1 MVQKFKEIS
10 ASDTNG
16 KKAAI
21 IESAVKLFSQQG
33 YHNTRMEAIA
43 AEAGI
48 GKGTI
53 YEYFSS
59 KAQLFKEMMEL
70 TAQRYYDSLGEKP
83 LEDLDFSQQLKLIIK
98 AHFSFCQQNKEF
110 TRLLFWEND
119 VLDKELK
126 ELGYSF
132 RQEKEARIQAW
143 VEAGIKKG
151 QIKNINPRLLT
162 LLIVGI
168 MGAVWVPIVL
178 DNWEVDPEAAAQEL
192 LEIIMHGIAGS
203 K

>member
-1 MVQKFKEIS
+1 MVQKLTG
-10 ASDTNG
+10 SDTKG
-16 KKAAI
+16 KKAVI
-21 IESAVKLFSQQG
+21 IEAAVKLFSQQG

-43 AEAGI
+43 AAAGI

-70 TAQRYYDSLGEKP
+70 TVNKYYESLSKKP
-83 LEDLDFSQQLKLIIK
+83 LEDLDFSEQLNLIIK
-98 AHFSFCQQNKEF
+98 AHFKFCQQNKEF

-119 VLDKELK
+119 ILDRELK
-126 ELGYSF
+126 ELGYNF
-132 RQEKEARIQAW
+132 RREKEGKMQEL

-151 QIKNINPRLLT
+151 QIKSVDPKILT
-162 LLIVGI
+162 LMIVGV
-168 MGAVWVPIVL
+168 MGAVWMPIVL
-178 DNWEVDPEAAAQEL
+178 DNWEINTDSATEDISN
-192 LEIIMHGIAGS
+192 IIMHGIEGY